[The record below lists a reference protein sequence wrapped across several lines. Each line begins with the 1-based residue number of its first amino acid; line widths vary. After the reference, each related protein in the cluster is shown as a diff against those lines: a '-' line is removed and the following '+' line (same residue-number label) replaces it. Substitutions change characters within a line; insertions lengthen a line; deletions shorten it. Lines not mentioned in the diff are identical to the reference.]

1 MKRMLAATGL
11 LLMVFAPA
19 QPGAQLQ
26 RNRDTVVAA
35 ELMKATATELSGAR
49 AFNNV
54 VEIAGYEY
62 DRKAEEYAGTY
73 RETLAVERLAKEYGF
88 SNVRV
93 TRLPV
98 RFRQWDAEDGELWVT
113 SPQKLL
119 VSRYLDNP
127 AMVVYGS
134 RTADVTAPIVWV
146 GRGLRDSD
154 YTSRDVRGKVVLTDG
169 PASGVHELAVR
180 KYGAAGVVTFVNEYG
195 FGLDEP
201 DQLAQVRLPNAF
213 DESLDGQTTFAI
225 MLSQRQGQKLL
236 EIVNTNDSVTV
247 QVKVKTT
254 RHVADD
260 EVVEAWIPGD
270 GSSTQEVVIVAHL
283 FEFITKQGAND
294 DISGCAAALELG
306 RTWVK
311 LIKEGV
317 LPTPKRPVHFM
328 WVPEIIYANEYWKK
342 FPDFPKNTLAMTS
355 MDIVGSN
362 QTINRNEM
370 RVLLN
375 PYSFPSFLDDLYIQ
389 FMEWMEDTQAIK
401 FHNLTSDGYSG
412 RYMQEPIVDPQGTQD
427 PFHIRIMKHAGGSD
441 HLPFLRSNP
450 RVAGVHYMNW
460 PDVHYHT
467 SEDLTKFLDPTQLKR
482 ASLIT
487 LWVSMAM
494 ANASPEDA
502 LLIGGLTAGHAV
514 KRIGKDLILG
524 IEMLRA
530 AKAGALDEAYKEGLV
545 LVRQAYK
552 REARAI
558 QSSAK
563 MMVGDAKALAGLK
576 SIEQSVMAT
585 EAQDVAKLQAVY
597 RAVATQRGQPATLT
611 PVLTTEESA
620 AAQLFPR
627 PKGGDPYVGTG
638 GPGQLGAA
646 TAQPTMH
653 PGQRQF
659 ALYDEEARNFAD
671 GTRSILEI
679 RDAISAELGP
689 IAVSK
694 VVQFFR
700 DLEKLG
706 AWEISQRARPTT
718 SAQ

>member
-1 MKRMLAATGL
+1 MKTRAAALIVL
-11 LLMVFAPA
+11 LVILVPA
-19 QPGAQLQ
+19 HSGAQLQ
-26 RNRDTVVAA
+26 RNRDTAVPA

-49 AFNNV
+49 AFNNI

-62 DRKAEEYAGTY
+62 DRKPEEYAGTY
-73 RETLAVERLAKEYGF
+73 RESLAVERLAKEYGF
-88 SNVRV
+88 ANVRI

-98 RFRQWDAEDGELWVT
+98 PYRQWDAEDAELWVT
-113 SPQKLL
+113 SPQKIL

-127 AMVVYGS
+127 AMLVYGS
-134 RTADVTAPIVWV
+134 RSADVTAPLVWV

-154 YTSRDVRGKVVLTDG
+154 YTGREVRGKIVLTDG
-169 PASGVHELAVR
+169 PAAGVHELAVR
-180 KYGAAGVVTFVNEYG
+180 KHGAAGVVTFVNEYG

-213 DESLDGQTTFAI
+213 DESLDAGTTFAI
-225 MLSQRQGQKLL
+225 MLSQRQGQKLFEL
-236 EIVNTNDSVTV
+236 VNTNDRVTV
-247 QVKVKTT
+247 QVKVRAT
-254 RHVADD
+254 RHAADD
-260 EVVEAWIPGD
+260 EVVEGWIPGD

-283 FEFITKQGAND
+283 FEFIVKQGAND
-294 DISGCAAALELG
+294 DISGCGAALELG

-311 LIKEGV
+311 LIKDGV
-317 LPTPKRPVHFM
+317 LPKPKRAVHFL
-328 WVPEIIYANEYWKK
+328 WVPEIVYANEYWKK
-342 FPDFPKNTLAMTS
+342 YPDFPKNTLAMTS

-401 FHNLTSDGYSG
+401 YHNLTNEGFSG
-412 RYMQEPIVDPQGTQD
+412 RYMQDPIVDPQGTQD

-450 RVAGVHYMNW
+450 RAAGVHYMNW

-502 LLIGGLTAGHAV
+502 LMIGGLTAGHAV
-514 KRIGKDLILG
+514 ERIGRDLTLAM
-524 IEMLRA
+524 EMLRA
-530 AKAGALDEAYKEGLV
+530 AKPGELDGAYKEGLV
-545 LVRQAYK
+545 IVRQAYR

-563 MMVGDAKALAGLK
+563 MMGTDAKALAGLK
-576 SIEQSVMAT
+576 EIEKSVMAT
-585 EAQDVAKLQAVY
+585 EAQDVTRLQAVY
-597 RAVATQRGQPATLT
+597 KAVATQRGQPVTLT
-611 PVLTTEESA
+611 PSMTAEESA
-620 AAQLFPR
+620 AASLFPR

-638 GPGQLGAA
+638 GPGQLSGPA
-646 TAQPTMH
+646 TQPTMH
-653 PGQRQF
+653 PGERQF

-679 RDAISAELGP
+679 REAISAELGP
-689 IAVSK
+689 IAVGK
-694 VVQFFR
+694 VVKFFR
-700 DLEKLG
+700 DLEQIG
-706 AWEISQRARPTT
+706 TWEIAQRASSTA
-718 SAQ
+718 SAR